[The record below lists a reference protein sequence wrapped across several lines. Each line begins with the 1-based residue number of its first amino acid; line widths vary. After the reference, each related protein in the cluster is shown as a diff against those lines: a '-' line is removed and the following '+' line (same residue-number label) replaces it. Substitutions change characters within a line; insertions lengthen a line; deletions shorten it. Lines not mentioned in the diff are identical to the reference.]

1 MANVGVQV
9 WDQTNGESA
18 AQMNMPVADGISIAN
33 AQALIG
39 AVNAASIGA
48 FGRQD
53 IVTRELVAAGTAV
66 RPTDPAAQKENRFKV
81 TYQDTVTLKYYSFTI
96 PCADLTLLPSG
107 SEFLDLTAGVGLGI
121 VTNYETYGESELGNP
136 VTVISIQ
143 FVTL

>member
-39 AVNAASIGA
+39 AVNAASIGT

-81 TYQDTVTLKYYSFTI
+81 TYQDTSTLKYYSFTI
-96 PCADLTLLPSG
+96 PCADLSLLPAG

-136 VTVISIQ
+136 VAVISIQ